1 MILTYKN
8 EKLEN
13 VCENHTYNKELV
25 IKYGSEVAQKLPLRI
40 KQLKSFTSLDE
51 IPTNPP
57 FRRHKLTGKR
67 QEQFAINITGQYR
80 LIFKSK
86 ENNIIIED
94 LKEIK
99 EIEIM
104 EVSKHYE

>member
-13 VCENHTYNKELV
+13 VCENHTYNKKLV
-25 IKYGSEVAQKLPLRI
+25 KKYGSEVAQKLPLRI

-67 QEQFAINITGQYR
+67 QEQYR

-86 ENNIIIED
+86 ENNIIIEE